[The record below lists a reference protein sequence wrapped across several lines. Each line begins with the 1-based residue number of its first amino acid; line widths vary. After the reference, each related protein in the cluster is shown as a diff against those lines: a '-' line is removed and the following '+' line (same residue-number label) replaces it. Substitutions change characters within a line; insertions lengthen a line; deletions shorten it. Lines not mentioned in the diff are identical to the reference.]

1 MVFEIKNYTSMK
13 TALDSLCD
21 FLTEREVHSDQIFDS
36 RLAACE
42 ILANVLRHEKNGAK
56 LHFEVEDGFI
66 RLTILSDTPF
76 FPKRVALPD
85 LLSEHGRGLF
95 LTCSVSENGIEPIE
109 EGNGVRIRIKVIKA

>member
-1 MVFEIKNYTSMK
+1 MLFEIKNYTSMK

-21 FLTEREVHSDQIFDS
+21 FLTEREVHPDQIFDS

-42 ILANVLRHEKNGAK
+42 ILGNVLRYEQNEAK
-56 LHFEVEDGFI
+56 LHFELADGFI
-66 RLTILSDTPF
+66 RLTFFSNAPF
-76 FPKRVALPD
+76 LPKKVALPE

-95 LTCSVSENGIEPIE
+95 LACSVSENGIEPVE